1 MPAGKERSPDDTD
14 TGEPSSLPR
23 RLAWFVA
30 LWAGGVLALGAVGLL
45 IRSVLL

>member
-1 MPAGKERSPDDTD
+1 MAQGAPQPDTR
-14 TGEPSSLPR
+14 LLV

-30 LWAGGVLALGAVGLL
+30 LWLAGVAAVGAVAFL

>member
-1 MPAGKERSPDDTD
+1 MASDPQRPLAT
-14 TGEPSSLPR
+14 

-30 LWAGGVLALGAVGLL
+30 LWLAGVGAVALLALL